1 MTTLQKVFIVV
12 LTVFAIVF
20 SMLVIQF
27 TAQNT
32 NNKKLADDWQSQ
44 FKQEQQLRLLS
55 DNQQKVTEEHFNKV
69 IKTQQEE
76 LSKTR
81 SEMDKI
87 ATQQSA
93 LNNELLAER
102 QKTASLTGQLNQSGN
117 MISAGDAERKQ
128 LQTQLESVRKDNSGL
143 RADNFKLAEV
153 NQKLEL
159 QRQLYEQEIRLLKEQ
174 NFSLGERLEK
184 LRSRGSV
191 ASSGSES
198 TPSASGNK
206 AQPTAEA
213 EGSPILGQITEVRNS
228 LASISI
234 GSAQGVKNG
243 MEFIIYRNGQYLGKL
258 RVNKVLPSQSAGE
271 LLQKQGNIQPGD
283 KVTDKFPI
291 LTEDEGSWRL

>member
-1 MTTLQKVFIVV
+1 LTTLQKVFIVV

-32 NNKKLADDWQSQ
+32 NNKKLAEDWQSQ

-55 DNQQKVTEEHFNKV
+55 DNQQKITEEHFNKV

-81 SEMDKI
+81 AEMDKI
-87 ATQQSA
+87 SNQLSS
-93 LNNELLAER
+93 LNNELLGER

-143 RADNFKLAEV
+143 RADNFKLSEV

-191 ASSGSES
+191 SAGESAPTASSG
-198 TPSASGNK
+198 K
-206 AQPTAEA
+206 AQPTTEA
-213 EGSPILGQITEVRNS
+213 EGSPILGQVTEVRGS

-258 RVNKVLPSQSAGE
+258 RINKVLPSQAAGE

-283 KVTDKFPI
+283 KVTDKFQF
-291 LTEDEGSWRL
+291 

>member
-1 MTTLQKVFIVV
+1 LTTLTKVFIVV
-12 LTVFAIVF
+12 LTVFAIVI
-20 SMLVIQF
+20 SMLVIQY
-27 TAQNT
+27 TAQST
-32 NNKKLADDWQSQ
+32 NFKKLADDYQSQ
-44 FKQEQQLRLLS
+44 FKQEQQLRMLG

-81 SEMDKI
+81 VDMDKM
-87 ATQQSA
+87 ASQVSS

-117 MISAGDAERKQ
+117 MINAGDAERKQ
-128 LQTQLESVRKDNSGL
+128 LQTQVESVRKDNSGL

-174 NFSLGERLEK
+174 NYSLGERLEK
-184 LRSRGSV
+184 LRSRGH
-191 ASSGSES
+191 AAATGSES
-198 TPSASGNK
+198 TPTATGDK
-206 AQPTAEA
+206 AQAATES

-243 MEFIIYRNGQYLGKL
+243 AEFIIYRNGQYLGKL
-258 RVNKVLPSQSAGE
+258 RVNKVLPGQAAGE
-271 LLQKQGNIQPGD
+271 ILQKQGNIQPGD
-283 KVTDKFPI
+283 KVTDKFQF
-291 LTEDEGSWRL
+291 